1 MARRMLLL
9 TGIAEGL
16 GAAIAET
23 FAAAG
28 HDVIGLSR
36 STRSSE
42 QMTRRVEAAGG
53 KYRHLACDITRTA
66 DVTAA
71 IKPHADRIDVLIH
84 NPQLL
89 TVKPFEQTTTDE
101 FEQAWRVACLG
112 AVIAAQAVIPHMAA
126 RQQGMII
133 LTGATAGL
141 RGGANFSAFA
151 SAKFALR
158 GLALALSREYGP
170 KGVHVA
176 HVALDG
182 LIDEPQTDAR
192 FGSQASGRMDPRS
205 IAQTYLDLST
215 QPPSTWTHEM
225 DLRPFSERF
234 WCARAD
240 EADRTQTDRA
250 RHRQGRV
257 ETGGSK
263 WPDPAAAL
271 SCAGY
276 RRKRNP

>member
-42 QMTRRVEAAGG
+42 HVIRRVEAAGG

-66 DVTAA
+66 ELAAA

-112 AVIAAQAVIPHMAA
+112 AVISVQSVIPHMAA
-126 RQQGMII
+126 RQRGMII

-158 GLALALSREYGP
+158 GLAQSLAREYGP

-176 HVALDG
+176 HVVLDG

-192 FGSQASGRMDPRS
+192 FGSQAMGRMDPRF
-205 IAQTYLDLST
+205 IAQAYLDLST
-215 QPPSTWTHEM
+215 QPPSTWTQEM

-234 WCARAD
+234 
-240 EADRTQTDRA
+240 
-250 RHRQGRV
+250 
-257 ETGGSK
+257 
-263 WPDPAAAL
+263 
-271 SCAGY
+271 
-276 RRKRNP
+276 

>member
-1 MARRMLLL
+1 MARRTLLL

-23 FAAAG
+23 FAQAG
-28 HDVIGLSR
+28 HDVIGLAR
-36 STRSSE
+36 STRSNE
-42 QMTRRVEAAGG
+42 QVTRRVEAAGG
-53 KYRHLACDITRTA
+53 RYRHLGCDITRTA
-66 DVTAA
+66 ELAAA

-126 RQQGMII
+126 RQRGMII
-133 LTGATAGL
+133 LTGATAGI

-158 GLALALSREYGP
+158 GLAQSLAREYGP

-176 HVALDG
+176 HVVLDG
-182 LIDEPQTDAR
+182 LIDAPQTEQR
-192 FGSQASGRMDPRS
+192 FGSQATGRMDPRF
-205 IAQTYLDLST
+205 IAQAYLDLST
-215 QPPSTWTHEM
+215 QPPSTWTQEM

-234 WCARAD
+234 
-240 EADRTQTDRA
+240 
-250 RHRQGRV
+250 
-257 ETGGSK
+257 
-263 WPDPAAAL
+263 
-271 SCAGY
+271 
-276 RRKRNP
+276 